1 MLDAIIVGAGFGG
14 LSAALRLAEG
24 GAKVALVEALNYPG
38 GCASTFTR
46 QGFRFEA
53 GATLFSGFG
62 PGQLFAQLIER
73 HKLSVETRALDPI
86 LELRTPSLRL
96 AVPADRQGLIDRFCA
111 LPGAP
116 APAIRSF
123 FDQQR
128 KVADALW
135 TLLDDPALLPPL
147 GAAALLRHVGRAP
160 RYLPLLSILGRPL
173 SKVLRRHGLQDCEP
187 LRTYCDAVCQITV
200 QSDANRAEAPLAL
213 SALDY
218 LFRGTRHVEGGI
230 GALAWS
236 LVEGLRKLGGEVK
249 FTERAIS
256 ARREDGCF
264 SVTTRRR
271 ELKAKHLIL
280 NLLPRAA
287 GALLGLRLRG
297 GEGAVESGD
306 DAKGR
311 EDDTGRGA
319 GLVASAVSPASARLE
334 ALNARVEQG
343 WGAAM
348 LYLALPNDAPLP
360 ESAGHLELVADPSRP
375 FHSGNHVFCSYSG
388 ASERERGPGAART
401 VTVSTHVDLPAL
413 LAKPPPERASAIAQI
428 QATMEATIQAL
439 APELC
444 QRRLLTLTASPRTF
458 ERFTRRPSG
467 FVGGIPRHAGFDSY
481 RDLFGGQPIPG
492 VQLVGDSVFP
502 GQSTLA
508 VAIGGIKAA
517 EKVLKG

>member
-24 GAKVALVEALNYPG
+24 GAKVALIEALNYPG

-46 QGFRFEA
+46 SGFRFEA
-53 GATLFSGFG
+53 GATLFSGFA
-62 PGQLFAQLIER
+62 PGQLFAQLIDR
-73 HKLSVETRALDPI
+73 HRLQVATRALDPV

-96 AVPADRQGLIDRFCA
+96 PVPAGRQGLIEAFCA

-116 APAIRSF
+116 EKQLRSF
-123 FDQQR
+123 FDKQR
-128 KVADALW
+128 SVADALW
-135 TLLDDPALLPPL
+135 ALLDDPALLPPL
-147 GAAALLRHVGRAP
+147 SAGALLRHVGRSN
-160 RYLPLLSILGRPL
+160 RYLPLLSILGKPL
-173 SKVLRRHGLQDCEP
+173 SKVLQSHGLHRFEP

-200 QSDANRAEAPLAL
+200 QSDAAQAEAPLAL

-236 LVEGLRKLGGEVK
+236 LVEAARKLGVEVK
-249 FTERAIS
+249 FTERALS
-256 ARREDGCF
+256 AKREKGRF
-264 SVTTRRR
+264 VVKTRRR
-271 ELKAKHLIL
+271 ELEAKHLVL

-287 GALLGLRLRG
+287 GELLGLSA
-297 GEGAVESGD
+297 GAAPKLD
-306 DAKGR
+306 
-311 EDDTGRGA
+311 
-319 GLVASAVSPASARLE
+319 

-348 LYLALPNDAPLP
+348 LYLGLPHDARLP
-360 ESAGHLELVADPSRP
+360 EAPGHLELVADPSLP

-388 ASERERGPGAART
+388 AEERERGPGAART
-401 VTVSTHVDLPAL
+401 VTISTHVDLPAL
-413 LAKPPPERASAIAQI
+413 LAKPLPERAAAIAQI
-428 QATMEATIQAL
+428 QAAMEATIQKL

-444 QRRLLTLTASPRTF
+444 ERRLLTLPASPRTF

-467 FVGGIPRHAGFDSY
+467 FVGGIPRHAGFAAY
-481 RDLFGGQPIPG
+481 RDLFAGPPIPG

-508 VAIGGIKAA
+508 VALGGIKAA
-517 EKVLKG
+517 EQLLKR